1 MAAWT
6 VHGSVDHEEHMVST
20 VEASHGSIGLASI
33 RISRL
38 PVFPSGKPRTMCLL
52 QRFLTKWCCLIHF
65 SYRILHERSNMVDVD
80 TLRAMTPCVQS
91 RIKDCVIAVSNRPQ
105 SASSTSQI
113 LMFKSKALA
122 VTSAVFTNLILD
134 KALILEMVKES
145 NDSNPKLYTK
155 QTRG

>member
-52 QRFLTKWCCLIHF
+52 RRFLTKWCCLIHF

-134 KALILEMVKES
+134 KALILEMVKG
-145 NDSNPKLYTK
+145 SNPKLYTK
-155 QTRG
+155 QTRV